1 MGTGIEQEIKERIKG
16 RVFYNEPMARHTSF
30 RIGGPADIWVEPEGE
45 NDLKGCVQLSRDKNI
60 PLFII
65 GNGTNLLVKDDGIRG
80 IVVNMSTHIGN
91 TIEVWLERER
101 IAQIPDFCLDTRE
114 AAGGANAYKSATK
127 MGFIRLDVEIPYG
140 QTLKVAVASGATAN
154 DLSGAYQYEE
164 M

>member
-1 MGTGIEQEIKERIKG
+1 MAKQYYQLASVTGVINTTVYDTGLESTEEQ
-16 RVFYNEPMARHTSF
+16 
-30 RIGGPADIWVEPEGE
+30 
-45 NDLKGCVQLSRDKNI
+45 
-60 PLFII
+60 
-65 GNGTNLLVKDDGIRG
+65 VKKCTG